1 MNSQKIG
8 ALSAW
13 YCGLAYILGFL
24 VLIFWLSPLAED
36 GLDPLL
42 KLEFLIENKLPYQFW
57 LLFVFL
63 GVGLAL
69 VFLVGAI
76 AQLTKPINP
85 NITAISKSFGL
96 IWAGLLIAS
105 GMVASIGLNQV
116 EVWMVTDK
124 AQALL
129 IWSGI
134 EAVHLGLGGGI
145 ELVGGVWV
153 LLLSLAFSKG
163 KIGPTFLNVLGY
175 ITGIFGILTA
185 IPSLERLGAA
195 FGLLQILWFGIL
207 GLFLWKEKKYHL
219 LYLSPYKPE

>member
-8 ALSAW
+8 AIAAW

-24 VLIFWLSPLAED
+24 VLIFWLSPLSED
-36 GLDPLL
+36 GLDSLL
-42 KLEFLIENKLPYQFW
+42 KLEFLIENKSAYQLW

-69 VFLVGAI
+69 LFLVGAI
-76 AQLTKPINP
+76 EQLTKPINP
-85 NITAISKSFGL
+85 YITTISKSLGL

-116 EVWMVTDK
+116 ENWMGTDK
-124 AQALL
+124 SQALL

-153 LLLSLAFSKG
+153 LLLSHNFYKG
-163 KIGPTFLNVLGY
+163 KIGPIFLHVLGY
-175 ITGIFGILTA
+175 VTGIFGILTT
-185 IPSLERLGAA
+185 IPSLESLGAI

-207 GLFLWKEKKYHL
+207 GLFLWKESKYNL
-219 LYLSPYKPE
+219 LCLSTYKPE